1 MKSVRTAAAQ
11 TTMSQALTE
20 EHEPARRS
28 WLAAIFGFG
37 CVLSALAAWGNEP
50 IAPIVDIET
59 GKIAGEASGDI
70 DIFRGIPYA
79 RPPVGA
85 LRWRAPQKADAWG
98 GVREAKEFSPSCPQ
112 GFAEGVSDIR
122 QIGGAPEPT
131 SEDCLTLN
139 VWAPAGTKRAPVM
152 VWFHGGAG
160 KIGAGSLP
168 YYDGASF
175 AKDGVVLVTV
185 NFRLG
190 ALGAFA
196 YPGLVEEAARH
207 GEPSGNYA
215 LMDQIAA
222 LAWVKRNIAAFG
234 GDPGNVTIFGESS
247 GGISV
252 FCLLAAPSA
261 RGLFQKAIV
270 ESGGGWFGPPASRA
284 DAEKRGTEIA
294 KAAGAPENATLA
306 QLRALPAPALT
317 RVEGEVAGVPD
328 DRLMSESITTAIAS
342 GRVAAVP
349 LIIGVTDGE
358 DSLIDRAISKA
369 NAVIDDDKL
378 AKLRAIYGTNLD
390 RETAARLQFRD
401 QLGTA
406 PARWVAAQWQ
416 APAYL
421 YRFEHVSESY
431 RPERKRAHHGAEI
444 FYVFRTLGREPDR
457 VSVPTRSD
465 EELSVEMH
473 ARWVAF
479 AKTGVPDAAQ
489 YLAWPAYSPAD
500 QWMVFGQEHTSVKSH
515 VLKPQLDWYE
525 RQIWPLILWF
535 RAREAVARAF
545 RWL

>member
-1 MKSVRTAAAQ
+1 VR
-11 TTMSQALTE
+11 S
-20 EHEPARRS
+20 RS
-28 WLAAIFGFG
+28 RLVAIFGCG
-37 CVLSALAAWGNEP
+37 YVLFALAAWGSEP
-50 IAPIVDIET
+50 IAPIVDIES
-59 GKIAGEASGDI
+59 GKVAGEVSGDI
-70 DIFRGIPYA
+70 EIFRGIPYA
-79 RPPVGA
+79 LPPVEA
-85 LRWRAPQKADAWG
+85 LRWRAPQKALRWG
-98 GVREAKEFSPSCPQ
+98 GVRETKSFGASCPQ
-112 GFAEGVSDIR
+112 GFAEGVGDIR

-139 VWAPAGTKRAPVM
+139 VWAPTGAKHAPVM
-152 VWFHGGAG
+152 VWFHGGAS
-160 KIGAGSLP
+160 KIGSGSLP

-190 ALGAFA
+190 ALGLFA
-196 YPGLVEEAARH
+196 YPGLVEEAARR

-261 RGLFQKAIV
+261 RGLFQRAIV
-270 ESGGGWFGPPASRA
+270 ESGGGWFGPPAGRA
-284 DAEKRGTEIA
+284 DAEKRGKEIA

-306 QLRALPAPALT
+306 QLRLLPASALM
-317 RVEGEVAGVPD
+317 RVEGESASVPD

-342 GRVAAVP
+342 GRVASVP
-349 LIIGVTDGE
+349 LIIGVNDGE

-369 NAVIDDDKL
+369 SAMIDDDKL
-378 AKLRAIYGTNLD
+378 AKLRAIYGMNFD

-401 QLGTA
+401 QLATA
-406 PARWVAAQWQ
+406 PARWVAARWQ

-444 FYVFRTLGREPDR
+444 FYVFKTLGREPDR
-457 VSVPTRSD
+457 ASVPTRAD
-465 EELSVEMH
+465 EDLSAEIH

-479 AKTGVPDAAQ
+479 AKTGVPGAAR
-489 YLAWPAYSPAD
+489 YAAWPAYSPAD
-500 QWMVFGQEHTSVKSH
+500 QWMVFGQEHTSVKTH

-525 RQIWPLILWF
+525 RQTWPLILLF
-535 RAREAVARAF
+535 RAREAIARFF